1 MRQSEYQLPININS
15 DYKFTESNYNNIKR
29 HFIRIISERLS
40 FFRVYGV
47 MCPLLK
53 KNIPT
58 KTLLSFFDVTFS
70 KDRKSII
77 IDYKKGAYENISYST
92 LVRSIDYGTLYT
104 PPKRI
109 FYPLFRYFKRNYCKF
124 LNR

>member
-1 MRQSEYQLPININS
+1 MKASEFQLPINISS
-15 DYKFTESNYNNIKR
+15 DYKFTESNFNNIKK
-29 HFIRIISERLS
+29 HFFRIISGRLS

-53 KNIPT
+53 KNIDT

-70 KDRKSII
+70 KDKKTIT
-77 IDYKKGAYENISYST
+77 IDYKEGAFDNIPYST
-92 LVRSIDYGTLYT
+92 LIRSIDYGTLYT

-109 FYPLFRYFKRNYCKF
+109 FYPLFRYFKRNYGKY
-124 LNR
+124 LNK